1 MNTLDKRYNKGAD
14 DVVCIGLS
22 IRLLCPAYVIQLQ
35 TETGKMG
42 VHKDVLG
49 GYIPCEAVHLYPS
62 VITIAETCDCRG
74 DGDLDGDKEA
84 KGKREKVSHFL
95 FHQITNDRDHL
106 RSELWTGM
114 TSSWCLPRQP
124 KEKKTKQKT
133 KDKRNKTFNIP
144 TAFQNK
150 EYHSALHGTRLF
162 QTKLNLID
170 QVTAYSKTI
179 NSIIICKCVA
189 LEWQFIRCTS
199 FRHK

>member
-1 MNTLDKRYNKGAD
+1 MNTVDKRYNKGAD

-35 TETGKMG
+35 TETGKMR

-62 VITIAETCDCRG
+62 VITIAETWDCRS
-74 DGDLDGDKEA
+74 DGDKEA

-106 RSELWTGM
+106 QSELWTGM
-114 TSSWCLPRQP
+114 TSSWCLWRQP
-124 KEKKTKQKT
+124 KEKREANSFLPKFPDTKT

-144 TAFQNK
+144 TAFPTK
-150 EYHSALHGTRLF
+150 EYHFALH
-162 QTKLNLID
+162 I
-170 QVTAYSKTI
+170 
-179 NSIIICKCVA
+179 
-189 LEWQFIRCTS
+189 
-199 FRHK
+199 